1 MEGNED
7 CCFFGIDCEKL
18 SLVKVRDCLKTTNNH
33 LRYLKASCKG
43 FDLLESHLILNRA
56 GFPLFTQAFLNKQI
70 CPRHRDDH
78 GIYWRRSRRTC
89 SHPLHGDSKA
99 KPDRGVT
106 AVMSCEIWMRFRQN
120 VAIGEGKHD
129 LYIVCTKCFL
139 QRCLITKVP
148 LCCHCAETYQIRQQF
163 LYYYLIV
170 LMGTQ
175 QG

>member
-18 SLVKVRDCLKTTNNH
+18 SLMKVRDCLKTTSNH

-43 FDLLESHLILNRA
+43 FDLPKSHLILNRA
-56 GFPLFTQAFLNKQI
+56 GFHLFTQAFLNKHI

-78 GIYWRRSRRTC
+78 GIDWRCRRRC
-89 SHPLHGDSKA
+89 FHPLHGDSKA

-106 AVMSCEIWMRFRQN
+106 AVMRCEIWMRFRQN
-120 VAIGEGKHD
+120 VAIAEGKHD

-139 QRCLITKVP
+139 QRCFITKVP
-148 LCCHCAETYQIRQQF
+148 L
-163 LYYYLIV
+163 
-170 LMGTQ
+170 
-175 QG
+175 